1 MATERKYLDFEGLRY
16 FWTIL
21 KKQFYKG
28 VTGKNSNGVTTT
40 IYAEGNG
47 NNPALLQFESSG
59 TATVTV
65 SKDNSTKNTV
75 VTIGASNVS
84 PADSVPAKDSG
95 SGSVGTS
102 LNYARQDHVHPT
114 SIVEGTCAT
123 LANQHCYGYSQKY
136 IECHFSPKGSTTCHN
151 ITINGNKITEGDASC
166 LGSDAEYLAPTW
178 AAMNS
183 CLDAIREDIVVRDC
197 NPTLA
202 WCKTCEVAV
211 IGNCTIHVTMP
222 ANPNTD
228 TKVTSAANHYAPTTV
243 SGQDKAASASGATAA
258 WNIDVV
264 QGVTLNTDGKGH
276 VTGISVTSGKVPTP
290 SDTKVQMM
298 EVCSTA
304 CIEYPLIFGPD
315 KSHITSGSCYTGNY
329 SSVVYNPK
337 YDDISVTNINGKYIG
352 STNIVA
358 SCGAN
363 NANYIPTTAAIINY
377 VNGVVSGAAAFQ
389 GALPASSAS
398 VTCYS
403 AGYYWLVPS
412 DGCYSSYQLGTLEGG
427 DQVYATVGASTYNK
441 DNFTVIQTNM
451 NRLNCAEINQALCIV
466 SSNS

>member
-16 FWTIL
+16 FWTII

-84 PADSVPAKDSG
+84 PAPTESVPAKNSG
-95 SGSVGTS
+95 SGSAGTS

-114 SIVEGTCAT
+114 SIVEGKCAT
-123 LANQHCYGYSQKY
+123 VANQHCYGYSQKY
-136 IECHFSPKGSTTCHN
+136 IECHFSPKSSTTCHS
-151 ITINGNKITEGDASC
+151 ITINNNKITEGDASC

-183 CLDAIREDIVVRDC
+183 CLAAIRSEASTATAVKDC

-202 WCKTCEVAV
+202 WGKTCEVAT

-228 TKVTSAANHYAPTTV
+228 TKVTSAANHYTPTTV
-243 SGQDKAASASGATAA
+243 PDQNKSASATGATAA

-290 SDTKVQMM
+290 SDTKVQMI
-298 EVCSTA
+298 EVCSTQ

-315 KSHITSGSCYTGNY
+315 KSHIISGSCYTGNY

-337 YDDISVTNINGKYIG
+337 LDDISVTNVNGNYIG
-352 STNIVA
+352 ATNIVA
-358 SCGAN
+358 SCAGN
-363 NANYIPTTAAIINY
+363 SNQIPTTAAIISY

-398 VTCYS
+398 VTNYS

-412 DGCYSSYQLGTLEGG
+412 DGCYSNYCLGILEGG
-427 DQVYATVGASTYNK
+427 DQVYATVGATTYNK
-441 DNFTVIQTNM
+441 NNFTVIQTNM
-451 NRLNCAEINQALCIV
+451 NRLNCANIDCATR
-466 SSNS
+466 